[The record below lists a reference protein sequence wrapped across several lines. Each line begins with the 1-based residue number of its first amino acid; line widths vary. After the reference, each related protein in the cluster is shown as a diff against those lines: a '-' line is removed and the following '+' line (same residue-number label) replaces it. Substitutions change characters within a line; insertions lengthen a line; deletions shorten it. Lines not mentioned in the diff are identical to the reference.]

1 MARSTAVLIGAII
14 EVDSD
19 IGLDPF
25 INAASMLVTSVLA
38 GVDTS
43 ESDLTQIETWLAA
56 HYYAIRAPRS
66 SSEKA
71 GPVAESFDVKIDL
84 GLNQTRYGQ
93 MALSL
98 DVTGKLAYH
107 NRKTT
112 EGLGSTPSLTWLGTG
127 PDD

>member
-14 EVDSD
+14 EVDDD

-43 ESDLTQIETWLAA
+43 EADLTQIETWLAA
-56 HYYAIRAPRS
+56 HYYAIRDPRA

-71 GPVAESFDVKIDL
+71 GSVAESFDYEVAL
-84 GLNQTRYGQ
+84 GLNQMRYGQ

-112 EGLGSTPSLTWLGTG
+112 EGLASTPSLTWIGTG
-127 PDD
+127 SDD